1 MWNLCVRSDD
11 PSAVTCATVTEVA
24 SEAVI
29 FLAEGGR
36 SALIGCDFRAES
48 REAVAALAAVAR
60 AATLQGAAFRVDLE
74 AALAGRL
81 VFTELL
87 FIKQL

>member
-1 MWNLCVRSDD
+1 M
-11 PSAVTCATVTEVA
+11 TCATVIVVA
-24 SEAVI
+24 SAAVI

-48 REAVAALAAVAR
+48 REAVAAWAAAAR
-60 AATLQGAAFRVDLE
+60 AAPLRGAAFRVDLE

-87 FIKQL
+87 FMEQL

>member
-1 MWNLCVRSDD
+1 M
-11 PSAVTCATVTEVA
+11 TCATVIVAA

-29 FLAEGGR
+29 LLAEGGR

-48 REAVAALAAVAR
+48 REAVAAWAAAAR
-60 AATLQGAAFRVDLE
+60 AASLRGAAFRADLE

-81 VFTELL
+81 VFTERL
-87 FIKQL
+87 FMEQL

>member
-1 MWNLCVRSDD
+1 M
-11 PSAVTCATVTEVA
+11 TCATVIVVA
-24 SEAVI
+24 SAAVI

-48 REAVAALAAVAR
+48 REAVAGWAAAAR
-60 AATLQGAAFRVDLE
+60 AAPLRSAACRVDLE

-87 FIKQL
+87 FMEQL

>member
-1 MWNLCVRSDD
+1 M
-11 PSAVTCATVTEVA
+11 TCATVIVVA

-48 REAVAALAAVAR
+48 RETVAAWAAAAR
-60 AATLQGAAFRVDLE
+60 AAPLRGAAFRVDLE
-74 AALAGRL
+74 AALAGRRL
-81 VFTELL
+81 VFTEFL
-87 FIKQL
+87 FMEQL

>member
-1 MWNLCVRSDD
+1 
-11 PSAVTCATVTEVA
+11 VTVEI

-36 SALIGCDFRAES
+36 SALIGCDFHAES
-48 REAVAALAAVAR
+48 REAVAALAVAAR
-60 AATLQGAAFRVDLE
+60 APPLRGAAFRMDLE

-81 VFTELL
+81 VFTERL
-87 FIKQL
+87 FMMYQL

>member
-1 MWNLCVRSDD
+1 M
-11 PSAVTCATVTEVA
+11 TCATVIVAA

-48 REAVAALAAVAR
+48 REAVAAWAAAAR
-60 AATLQGAAFRVDLE
+60 ATPSRGAAFRADLE
-74 AALAGRL
+74 AALGGRL
-81 VFTELL
+81 VFTERL
-87 FIKQL
+87 FMEQL

>member
-1 MWNLCVRSDD
+1 M
-11 PSAVTCATVTEVA
+11 TCATVIVAA

-36 SALIGCDFRAES
+36 SALISCDFRAES
-48 REAVAALAAVAR
+48 REALAAWAAAAR
-60 AATLQGAAFRVDLE
+60 PAPLRGAAFRAVLE

-81 VFTELL
+81 VLTERL
-87 FIKQL
+87 FMEQL

>member
-1 MWNLCVRSDD
+1 
-11 PSAVTCATVTEVA
+11 VTVVEA

-36 SALIGCDFRAES
+36 SALIGNDFRAEN
-48 REAVAALAAVAR
+48 REAVAALAAAAR
-60 AATLQGAAFRVDLE
+60 AATLRGAAFRIDLE

-81 VFTELL
+81 FFTERL
-87 FIKQL
+87 FMEQL

>member
-1 MWNLCVRSDD
+1 VI
-11 PSAVTCATVTEVA
+11 VVA

-48 REAVAALAAVAR
+48 REALAAWAAAAR
-60 AATLQGAAFRVDLE
+60 AALLRGAAFRADLE
-74 AALAGRL
+74 AALAGRRL
-81 VFTELL
+81 VFTERL
-87 FIKQL
+87 FMERL

>member
-1 MWNLCVRSDD
+1 
-11 PSAVTCATVTEVA
+11 VTCATVIVVA
-24 SEAVI
+24 SAAVI

-48 REAVAALAAVAR
+48 REAVAAWAAAAR
-60 AATLQGAAFRVDLE
+60 AAPLRGAAFRVDLE

-87 FIKQL
+87 FMEQL

>member
-1 MWNLCVRSDD
+1 
-11 PSAVTCATVTEVA
+11 VTCATVIVVA
-24 SEAVI
+24 SAAAI
-29 FLAEGGR
+29 FLAESGR

-48 REAVAALAAVAR
+48 REAVAAWAAAAR
-60 AATLQGAAFRVDLE
+60 AAPLRGAAFRVDLE

-87 FIKQL
+87 FMEQL

>member
-1 MWNLCVRSDD
+1 LCIPTEW
-11 PSAVTCATVTEVA
+11 PSAVICAIVTVEA

-29 FLAEGGR
+29 FLADGGF

-48 REAVAALAAVAR
+48 REAVAALAAPKR
-60 AATLQGAAFRVDLE
+60 PATLRGAVFRLDLE

-81 VFTELL
+81 FFTERL
-87 FIKQL
+87 FMEQL